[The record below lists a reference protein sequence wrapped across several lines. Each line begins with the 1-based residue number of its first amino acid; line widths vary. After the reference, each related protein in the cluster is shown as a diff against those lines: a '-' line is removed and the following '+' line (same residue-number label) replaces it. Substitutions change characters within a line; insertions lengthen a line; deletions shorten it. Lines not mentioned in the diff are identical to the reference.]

1 MASLGIKII
10 AEDVTNRGRIDISVL
25 FKDKNYIM
33 EFKVGSGDALKQIK
47 EKRYYKKYMDE
58 KKDISDFKWEKL

>member
-1 MASLGIKII
+1 
-10 AEDVTNRGRIDISVL
+10 
-25 FKDKNYIM
+25 M